1 MMSKQGFAKVWILVL
16 LGALGAPPAHSGGR
30 GNPKETESL
39 LAKQV
44 LNKATA
50 FLQAKQ
56 SADGAWRSET
66 YGLLKSGQSLTPF
79 VLFALTDSLTDNL
92 QPNGDSIQKAIG
104 FLRVKSDT
112 NGVHGRADPDF
123 LDYPNYSTA
132 YALRCFL
139 RFGNEEDMTRIE
151 KMTSYLEGQQF
162 SENSGFGPD
171 SPAYG
176 GWGFG
181 IKQRPTLSSFVDLS
195 HTRRVLAS
203 LAQTKPVTPKVR
215 VRAERFLAL
224 LQKSPKEKRSP
235 LIPGFTKEKTGQP
248 PHDGGFFS
256 SPNVAYANKGR
267 TEVDP
272 KTGQIYYRSYATAT
286 CDGILALLALGIDK
300 SDSRVTDAARWLRA
314 NEDWNLPSGIP
325 LDDPSPWAESMRYY
339 HLMVRAE
346 TYAALDMSGDWRKI
360 LVHFL
365 ARQATPG
372 RLVPQPR
379 GPAHEGRRP
388 HALHRLRGNRSQ
400 GANLRRNRGLT
411 SLASFFV
418 RPVSVA

>member
-1 MMSKQGFAKVWILVL
+1 MRRIKGTFIVWTLVL
-16 LGALGAPPAHSGGR
+16 SGVLGAPSAHSGGR
-30 GNPKETESL
+30 SNPDDAESL

-50 FLQAKQ
+50 FLQARQ

-79 VLFALTDSLTDNL
+79 VLFALTDSLTDKR
-92 QPNGDSIQKAIG
+92 QPNEESIQKAIS
-104 FLRVKSDT
+104 FLRAKSDP

-139 RFGNEEDMTRIE
+139 RFGNADDQARIG
-151 KMTSYLEGQQF
+151 KMTSYLEAQQF
-162 SENSGFGPD
+162 SEKAGFEPD

-181 IKQRPTLSSFVDLS
+181 INGRPTLSSFVDLS

-203 LAQTKPVTPKVR
+203 LAQATPVTPKVR
-215 VRAERFLAL
+215 IRAERFLAL
-224 LQKSPKEKRSP
+224 LQKNPKEKRSP
-235 LIPGFTKEKTGQP
+235 LIPGFTNERTERP

-272 KTGQIYYRSYATAT
+272 KTGQTFYRSYATAT
-286 CDGILALLALGIDK
+286 CDGILSLLALGVDK
-300 SDSRVTDAARWLRA
+300 SDPRITSAARWLRT
-314 NEDWNLPSGIP
+314 NEDWNFPTGIP
-325 LDDPSPWAESMRYY
+325 LNDPAPWAESMRFY

-346 TYAALDMSGDWRKI
+346 AYSALDMAGDWRKT
-360 LVHFL
+360 LARFL
-365 ARQATPG
+365 ADKQLPDGSFLNPEG
-372 RLVPQPR
+372 RLMKEDDPMLCTTYAVI
-379 GPAHEGRRP
+379 
-388 HALHRLRGNRSQ
+388 ALNRALL
-400 GANLRRNRGLT
+400 GKK
-411 SLASFFV
+411 
-418 RPVSVA
+418 

>member
-1 MMSKQGFAKVWILVL
+1 MSIVWTLVT
-16 LGALGAPPAHSGGR
+16 LGVLGAPSAHSGGR
-30 GNPKETESL
+30 SNPQETENL
-39 LAKQV
+39 LAKRV

-79 VLFALTDSLTDNL
+79 VLFALTDSPDGS
-92 QPNGDSIQKAIG
+92 QIPNKDSIRRAMR
-104 FLRVKSDT
+104 FLRNQSDP

-139 RFGNEEDMTRIE
+139 RFGNEDDRARIG
-151 KMTSYLEGQQF
+151 KMTSYLEAQQF
-162 SENSGFGPD
+162 SEKAGFEPK

-181 IKQRPTLSSFVDLS
+181 INGRPTLSSFVDLS

-203 LAQTKPVTPKVR
+203 LARAKPVSPKIR
-215 VRAERFLAL
+215 IRAERFLAL
-224 LQKSPKEKRSP
+224 LQKSPKEKRAP
-235 LIPGFTKEKTGQP
+235 IIPGSTEEKTGQA

-272 KTGQIYYRSYATAT
+272 KTGQAFYRSYATAT
-286 CDGILALLALGIDK
+286 CDGILSLLALGIDK
-300 SDSRVTDAARWLRA
+300 SDPRITSAARWLRT
-314 NEDWNLPSGIP
+314 NEDWNLPGGIP
-325 LDDPSPWAESMRYY
+325 LNDPAPWAESMRFY

-346 TYAALDMSGDWRKI
+346 AYSALDMPGDWRKT
-360 LVHFL
+360 LARFL
-365 ARQATPG
+365 ADKQLPDGSFLNPEG
-372 RLVPQPR
+372 RLMKEDDPTLCTTYAVI
-379 GPAHEGRRP
+379 
-388 HALHRLRGNRSQ
+388 ALNRTLLRTN
-400 GANLRRNRGLT
+400 
-411 SLASFFV
+411 
-418 RPVSVA
+418 

>member
-1 MMSKQGFAKVWILVL
+1 MDPRSFGRLRGPARPLGRAGQSQGNGKPTCQAGPEQGNRLSTGKTI
-16 LGALGAPPAHSGGR
+16 SRR
-30 GNPKETESL
+30 G
-39 LAKQV
+39 LAKRDLRLAQV
-44 LNKATA
+44 RPITHPIRPLCVDRLSRPTTCNRT
-50 FLQAKQ
+50 
-56 SADGAWRSET
+56 R
-66 YGLLKSGQSLTPF
+66 
-79 VLFALTDSLTDNL
+79 
-92 QPNGDSIQKAIG
+92 DSIQKAIG

-365 ARQATPG
+365 ADKQLPDGSFLNPEG
-372 RLVPQPR
+372 RLMKEDDPMLCTAFAVI
-379 GPAHEGRRP
+379 
-388 HALHRLRGNRSQ
+388 ALK
-400 GANLRRNRGLT
+400 GLIYD
-411 SLASFFV
+411 AIED
-418 RPVSVA
+418 

>member
-1 MMSKQGFAKVWILVL
+1 MMRQKGFAKVWILAL
-16 LGALGAPPAHSGGR
+16 LGFIGVPSAHSGGR
-30 GNPKETESL
+30 GNPEEAESL

-79 VLFALTDSLTDNL
+79 VLFALTDSLTENL
-92 QPNGDSIQKAIG
+92 QPNEESIQKAID
-104 FLRVKSDT
+104 FLRARSDP

-139 RFGNEEDMTRIE
+139 RFGNERDQPRVE
-151 KMTSYLEGQQF
+151 KMTSYLEAQQF
-162 SENSGFGPD
+162 SENSGFEPS

-181 IKQRPTLSSFVDLS
+181 INRRPTLSSFVDLS

-203 LAQTKPVTPKVR
+203 LAQAKPVSPKVR
-215 VRAERFLAL
+215 TRAERFLAL
-224 LQKSPKEKRSP
+224 LQKSPKEKRFP
-235 LIPGFTKEKTGQP
+235 LIPGFTNERTGRP

-256 SPNVAYANKGR
+256 SPSVAYANKGR
-267 TEVDP
+267 TELDP
-272 KTGQIYYRSYATAT
+272 KTGQPYYRSYATAT
-286 CDGILALLALGIDK
+286 CDGILSLLALGVDK
-300 SDSRVTDAARWLRA
+300 SDPRITSATRWLRA
-314 NEDWNLPSGIP
+314 NENWNYPGGIP
-325 LDDPSPWAESMRYY
+325 LDDPAPWAESMRFY

-346 TYAALDMSGDWRKI
+346 AYSALDMPGDWRKTLI
-360 LVHFL
+360 RFL
-365 ARQATPG
+365 ADRQLPDGSFLNPEG
-372 RLVPQPR
+372 RLMKEDDPMLCTAFAVI
-379 GPAHEGRRP
+379 
-388 HALHRLRGNRSQ
+388 ALNRALLRTKG
-400 GANLRRNRGLT
+400 
-411 SLASFFV
+411 
-418 RPVSVA
+418 

>member
-1 MMSKQGFAKVWILVL
+1 MMRNKGTFIVWTLVL
-16 LGALGAPPAHSGGR
+16 LGVLGAPSAHSGGR
-30 GNPKETESL
+30 SNPEKAQSL

-79 VLFALTDSLTDNL
+79 VLFALTDSLAGNR
-92 QPNGDSIQKAIG
+92 QPNEESIQKAIG
-104 FLRVKSDT
+104 FLRAKSDP
-112 NGVHGRADPDF
+112 NGVHGRADSDF

-139 RFGNEEDMTRIE
+139 RFGNEDDRARIG
-151 KMTSYLEGQQF
+151 KMTSYLEAQQF
-162 SENSGFGPD
+162 SEKAGFEPD

-181 IKQRPTLSSFVDLS
+181 INGRPTLSSFVDLS

-203 LAQTKPVTPKVR
+203 LAQATPVSPKVR
-215 VRAERFLAL
+215 IRAERFLAL

-235 LIPGFTKEKTGQP
+235 LVPGFTNERTEQA

-267 TEVDP
+267 TDVDP
-272 KTGQIYYRSYATAT
+272 KTGQAFYRSYATAT
-286 CDGILALLALGIDK
+286 CDGILSLLALGIDK
-300 SDSRVTDAARWLRA
+300 SDPRITSAARWLRT
-314 NEDWNLPSGIP
+314 NEDWNLPGGIP
-325 LDDPSPWAESMRYY
+325 LNDPAPWAESMRFY

-346 TYAALDMSGDWRKI
+346 AYSALDMPGDWRKT
-360 LVHFL
+360 LARFL
-365 ARQATPG
+365 ADKQLPDGSFLNPEG
-372 RLVPQPR
+372 RLMKEDDPTLCTAYAVI
-379 GPAHEGRRP
+379 
-388 HALHRLRGNRSQ
+388 ALNRVL
-400 GANLRRNRGLT
+400 LRRN
-411 SLASFFV
+411 
-418 RPVSVA
+418 

>member
-39 LAKQV
+39 LARQV

-50 FLQAKQ
+50 FLQTKQ
-56 SADGAWRSET
+56 STDGAWRSET

-79 VLFALTDSLTDNL
+79 VLFALTDSLSDNRE
-92 QPNGDSIQKAIG
+92 PNEDSIQKAIS
-104 FLRVKSDT
+104 FLRTKSAP

-139 RFGNEEDMTRIE
+139 RFGNEEDRPRID

-162 SENSGFGPD
+162 SENFGFEPS

-181 IKQRPTLSSFVDLS
+181 INQRPTLSSFVDLS

-203 LAQTKPVTPKVR
+203 LAQAKPITLKVR

-224 LQKSPKEKRSP
+224 LQKSPTEKRSP
-235 LIPGFTKEKTGQP
+235 LIRGYTKEKTGRA

-272 KTGQIYYRSYATAT
+272 KTGRTYYRSYATAT
-286 CDGILALLALGIDK
+286 CDGILSLLALGIDK
-300 SDSRVTDAARWLRA
+300 SDPRVTNAARWLRA

-346 TYAALDMSGDWRKI
+346 AYAALDMSGHWRKT
-360 LVHFL
+360 LVRFL
-365 ARQATPG
+365 ADKQLPDGSFLNPEG
-372 RLVPQPR
+372 RLMKEDDPMLCTAFAVI
-379 GPAHEGRRP
+379 
-388 HALHRLRGNRSQ
+388 ALKGIIYD
-400 GANLRRNRGLT
+400 AIED
-411 SLASFFV
+411 
-418 RPVSVA
+418 